1 MQDFRENPN
10 ENFRQAYASTALEND
25 LFDDNE
31 MEVELASPWQR
42 MGARIMDGL
51 PFAGIGILAAI
62 LVAFT
67 GGSDGKAA
75 MAVIIVAVVAAIG
88 LLIYNLVIMARDGQ
102 SIGKK
107 IVGIR
112 VITEDGDNPGFV
124 KYCLVREIG
133 YNFIFTLIG
142 IVNENLGDALATIAG
157 IICVVMLFMESRNRQ
172 TLQDL
177 LAKTLVIRN

>member
-25 LFDDNE
+25 LFDSNE

-62 LVAFT
+62 LVGFM
-67 GGSDGKAA
+67 GGSGGKAA
-75 MAVIIVAVVAAIG
+75 MVVFTIALVAAIG
-88 LLIYNLVIMARDGQ
+88 LLIYNLVIMVRDGQ

-124 KYCLVREIG
+124 KYVLVREFG
-133 YNFIFTLIG
+133 YNFIFTLISVFSEDLG
-142 IVNENLGDALATIAG
+142 NLLAIVAG
-157 IICVVMLFMESRNRQ
+157 IACVVMLFMENRNRQ

-177 LAKTLVIRN
+177 LAKTLVIKN